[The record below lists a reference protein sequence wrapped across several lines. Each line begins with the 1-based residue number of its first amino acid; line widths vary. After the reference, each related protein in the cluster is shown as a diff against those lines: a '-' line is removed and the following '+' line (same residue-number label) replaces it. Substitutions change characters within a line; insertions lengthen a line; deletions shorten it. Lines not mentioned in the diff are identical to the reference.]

1 MAKAR
6 KPASHWVDQTTLSS
20 SMQQLLASLRL
31 EGIELSPES
40 MKDVELF
47 DAGKITKAEFL
58 KRAIGRAQ
66 AKPS

>member
-6 KPASHWVDQTTLSS
+6 KTSPNVIDQTSLSNEI
-20 SMQQLLASLRL
+20 QQLLASLRL

-40 MKDVELF
+40 MNDVRLF
-47 DAGKITKAEFL
+47 DTGKISKAEFI

-66 AKPS
+66 SK